1 MGRIVFRVADFD
13 GEISTATFP
22 SSDLTSA
29 NIDGE
34 YSEAVTLQSALDGI
48 SLGLIINREHVA
60 KSSPQA
66 VGKASS
72 ELAQRE
78 AKALVQYYDGTTF
91 KRATM
96 EIPAIDLTLQLSGH
110 PGYFFD
116 QNYSGDEEAAV
127 TTFVTA
133 FEATV
138 VGPSGNAAVVDTI
151 IHVGRN
157 L

>member
-1 MGRIVFRVADFD
+1 MGRIVFSIADYD

-22 SSDLTSA
+22 SSDLTLA

-34 YSEAVTLQSALDGI
+34 YADAITLQTALDGI
-48 SLGLIINREHVA
+48 TLGLIRSREHVA
-60 KSSPQA
+60 KTSPQA

-78 AKALVQYYDGTTF
+78 AKALVRYYDDVTF
-91 KRATM
+91 KRASM
-96 EIPAIDLTLQLSGH
+96 EIPAIDLTLQLAGH
-110 PGYFFD
+110 PGYFYDVQFD
-116 QNYSGDEEAAV
+116 GDEEAAI
-127 TTFVTA
+127 TA
-133 FEATV
+133 FVAAFLAV
-138 VGPSGNAAVVDTI
+138 VPGPGGNAAVIEDI

>member
-1 MGRIVFRVADFD
+1 MGRVIFRIADYD
-13 GEISTATFP
+13 GEVSTATFP
-22 SSDLTSA
+22 TSDLTAA

-34 YSEAVTLQSALDGI
+34 YADAITLQTALDGI
-48 SLGLIINREHVA
+48 SLGLVLNREHVG

-78 AKALVQYYDGTTF
+78 AKALVSYYDAVSF
-91 KRATM
+91 KRSTM
-96 EIPAIDLTLQLSGH
+96 EIPAIDLSLQLTGH
-110 PGYFFD
+110 PGYFYD

-127 TTFVTA
+127 TAFVTA
-133 FEATV
+133 FESTV
-138 VGPSGNAAVVDTI
+138 LAANGGAAVVDTI
-151 IHVGRN
+151 VHVGRN